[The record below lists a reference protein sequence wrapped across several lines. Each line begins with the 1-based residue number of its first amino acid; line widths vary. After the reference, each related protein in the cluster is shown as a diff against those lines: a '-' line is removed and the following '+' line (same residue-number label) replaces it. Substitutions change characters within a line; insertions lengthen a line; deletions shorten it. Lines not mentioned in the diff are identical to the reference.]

1 MHRFLALLAD
11 TMWANSASLAS
22 FYGFHDPSA
31 FSIQK
36 RAKSTSVYTAK
47 AKAKKAQS
55 TSSSSPTKGR
65 AKDVLEPPKTPQSVD
80 SEDTIS
86 ELTTVNTNASIDT
99 TGTDSTSTSSPE
111 QQHPR
116 PRAKDDS
123 FVLEPALDGPPSTET
138 IRQLARQ
145 MKRASHMQG
154 RQGHRAGP
162 SVASMSSFQM
172 ELDQALENIDLVRQK
187 SNASVDSGK
196 TLPPLPT
203 DAESSSLVEGIQSL
217 GKSVFHR
224 RTLSKQGGTSSSA
237 SSIYSNESPIDT
249 PPSGKESLMNT
260 LFSRRKPS
268 RDESQRRYQISGPFN
283 FQHVAQTTK
292 TSVNVQ
298 QTDAPEPRISR
309 RRAPSDLSSYP
320 TPELSV
326 MTNPPTSKSSNPL
339 AGMRRLM
346 KSGRATEVN
355 EQQSRRSN
363 SPPPRPPRSPMA
375 FGELANMSLQDE
387 GDQLPQRPRTSG
399 GIKHAYTFDASTA
412 AEHMPPLIPRP
423 SSQHRSNAMLP
434 ASPLFNNEPAWP
446 LASPTITSF
455 GVLTQEGPQMEDQL
469 SRQRRL
475 SQMPTTQ
482 LRLSQSV
489 PMLRALLESHQSNS
503 SLPNLSAEAAPS
515 PNVNRESWEE
525 DIDYCYEHEAEADCD
540 YRWERPSLDNTR
552 EQDHHQSINTVL
564 SRPQLQTRFSSS
576 GSLSVPSLSPSQLSP
591 NTPHD
596 ALTPSMSSLTREFT
610 LPPHRAKSLRPLP
623 LKEPTSPVSAVV
635 EHHDVSPTL
644 LVPREYRF
652 DPIEEVE
659 NDVHYD
665 NMQRISNGTSGSSA
679 SWYSSAGGDR
689 HVSTHSNATALTQ
702 HTLSSVSLSKMAS
715 SWTEVAEEATIP
727 EEGSPAANPKISHK
741 PHASESVI
749 PGAEVDRPTRMRAR
763 TTSMSTRVSL
773 FPKVPATPVVS
784 P

>member
-1 MHRFLALLAD
+1 MHRFLALLTD
-11 TMWANSASLAS
+11 TMWASSASLS
-22 FYGFHDPSA
+22 SYYGFHNPSA
-31 FSIQK
+31 LSVQK

-55 TSSSSPTKGR
+55 TSSPSPTKSR
-65 AKDVLEPPKTPQSVD
+65 DKNDSEPPKTPQSVD
-80 SEDTIS
+80 SEDTLS
-86 ELTTVNTNASIDT
+86 NLSTVDTNASTKT
-99 TGTDSTSTSSPE
+99 TSTDSISKSLSE
-111 QQHPR
+111 QEQPR
-116 PRAKDDS
+116 PRAKDDNL
-123 FVLEPALDGPPSTET
+123 VLGPALDGPPSTET

-145 MKRASHMQG
+145 MKRASHIKG
-154 RQGHRAGP
+154 RHGHRAGP
-162 SVASMSSFQM
+162 SVTSMTSFQL

-187 SNASVDSGK
+187 SNTSVDSGK
-196 TLPPLPT
+196 TLPPLPL
-203 DAESSSLVEGIQSL
+203 DAEPSSLVEGIHNL

-237 SSIYSNESPIDT
+237 SSIYSNESPVDT

-283 FQHVAQTTK
+283 FQHVAQSTK
-292 TSVNVQ
+292 NSVAGQ
-298 QTDAPEPRISR
+298 QTDGSEPRISR

-326 MTNPPTSKSSNPL
+326 MTNPPTSKPSNAL

-346 KSGRATEVN
+346 KSGRTADTN

-363 SPPPRPPRSPMA
+363 SPPPRPPRSPMT
-375 FGELANMSLQDE
+375 LLTNLSLEDD
-387 GDQLPQRPRTSG
+387 GDLPPQRPRTSG
-399 GIKHAYTFDASTA
+399 GMKHSYTFDASSA
-412 AEHMPPLIPRP
+412 AEHIPSLIARPP
-423 SSQHRSNAMLP
+423 SQHRNNAMLP
-434 ASPLFNNEPAWP
+434 ASPLFSNEPAWP

-455 GVLTQEGPQMEDQL
+455 GVLAQEGPQMEDQL

-475 SQMPTTQ
+475 SQVQPTS

-489 PMLRALLESHQSNS
+489 PMLRALLENHQSNN
-503 SLPNLSAEAAPS
+503 SLPNLSAEQAPS
-515 PNVNRESWEE
+515 PSVNRESWEE

-552 EQDHHQSINTVL
+552 EQGYHQAINTVM

-623 LKEPTSPVSAVV
+623 LKEPTSPVTTVGQ
-635 EHHDVSPTL
+635 HHDVSPSL

-652 DPIEEVE
+652 DPIDEVE
-659 NDVHYD
+659 NDMYCE

-689 HVSTHSNATALTQ
+689 HVSTQSNGTTLTQ
-702 HTLSSVSLSKMAS
+702 HTSSSASLNKMAS
-715 SWTEVAEEATIP
+715 SWSELAEEATIP
-727 EEGSPAANPKISHK
+727 EESSLVANPKISHK

-763 TTSMSTRVSL
+763 TTSVSTRVSL
-773 FPKVPATPVVS
+773 FPKVPATPVLS